1 MLHLKSLTTG
11 LLALVSIVN
20 AKSTPKLAEQPVVTY
35 LGTQGPILSSGAWTS
50 KGVVYTSGT
59 VPSFNGSI
67 VTGGIGPQTA
77 QVIKNIAAVLEEAG
91 TSWDYVLKTTVFLA
105 NMSDYTAM
113 NEGKMRFL
121 RHDPLSQEE
130 IIELPSDERSRRREA
145 RNQRYEVMLRSI
157 YAAML
162 PSPKPARTAVEV
174 GKLPGNFLVEI
185 EAIAA
190 IPDS

>member
-1 MLHLKSLTTG
+1 MVSITSFLTTV
-11 LLALVSIVN
+11 LVVAGIAS
-20 AKSTPKLAEQPVVTY
+20 AKPVPKSAEQPVVTY

-50 KGVVYTSGT
+50 KGIVYTSGT

-67 VTGGIGPQTA
+67 VAGGIEEQTA
-77 QVIKNIAAVLEEAG
+77 QVIKNIGAVLEEAG
-91 TSWDYVLKTTVFLA
+91 TSWDYVMKTTVFLA
-105 NMSDYTAM
+105 NMSDYSAM
-113 NEGKMRFL
+113 NAVYG
-121 RHDPLSQEE
+121 
-130 IIELPSDERSRRREA
+130 
-145 RNQRYEVMLRSI
+145 
-157 YAAML
+157 AML

>member
-1 MLHLKSLTTG
+1 MVSIKSVLSIVLAVTGIASAKPVLKS
-11 LLALVSIVN
+11 
-20 AKSTPKLAEQPVVTY
+20 AEQPVVTY

-50 KGVVYTSGT
+50 KGIVYTSGT

-67 VTGGIGPQTA
+67 ITGGIEEQTA
-77 QVIKNIAAVLEEAG
+77 QVIKNIGAVLEEAG
-91 TSWDYVLKTTVFLA
+91 TSWDYVMKTTVFLA

-113 NEGKMRFL
+113 NAVYG
-121 RHDPLSQEE
+121 
-130 IIELPSDERSRRREA
+130 
-145 RNQRYEVMLRSI
+145 
-157 YAAML
+157 AML

-174 GKLPGNFLVEI
+174 GKLPGNFLIEI